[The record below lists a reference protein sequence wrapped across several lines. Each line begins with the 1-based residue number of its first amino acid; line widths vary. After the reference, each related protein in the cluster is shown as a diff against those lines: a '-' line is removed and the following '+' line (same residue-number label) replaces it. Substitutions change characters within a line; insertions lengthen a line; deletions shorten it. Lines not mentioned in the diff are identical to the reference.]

1 GGTPPAGSRARPGSA
16 GVEVLL
22 QRLHGGVVGA
32 EVPHAV
38 VAVTDRGAQLAR
50 GLGADL
56 AILDGTDLALQR
68 LDVAGGERAVLAHAH
83 PALERTGGRRT
94 ELPVHDERAA
104 AGGRRGGGAPGRTV
118 VEEGLQ
124 RLLGGVVGAEV
135 PHTVA
140 SQAHGGAPLPGGL
153 PIDLAVLRGTDL
165 PLQGLDVAAGERTVL
180 ARAHPALQRTGGG

>member
-1 GGTPPAGSRARPGSA
+1 RWARRRRPTRSCCSGTGCTSTPRSAATWPRRARARRRQGPGGSPPSSCCRSWTACSARRAAERAGPAVRCHRHGAPTVAARPAEPASLRPARVADPSAGPGSA

-94 ELPVHDERAA
+94 ELPVHDERA
-104 AGGRRGGGAPGRTV
+104 
-118 VEEGLQ
+118 
-124 RLLGGVVGAEV
+124 
-135 PHTVA
+135 
-140 SQAHGGAPLPGGL
+140 
-153 PIDLAVLRGTDL
+153 
-165 PLQGLDVAAGERTVL
+165 
-180 ARAHPALQRTGGG
+180 

>member
-16 GVEVLL
+16 GVE
-22 QRLHGGVVGA
+22 RLRPRRHGRVVGA
-32 EVPHAV
+32 ELPHAV

-56 AILDGTDLALQR
+56 AVLDRTDLALQR

-83 PALERTGGRRT
+83 PALERTGGGRT

-118 VEEGLQ
+118 IEEGLQ
-124 RLLGGVVGAEV
+124 RLHRGLVGADV
-135 PHTVA
+135 PYTA
-140 SQAHGGAPLPGGL
+140 PSRSDRGAQLPRGL
-153 PIDLAVLRGTDL
+153 RADLAVRRRTDL
-165 PLQGLDVAAGERTVL
+165 RLQGLDVAAGERTVL
-180 ARAHPALQRTGGG
+180 ARAHPALQRTG